1 MKSVT
6 LSEVVRDGSHPLY
19 SAAALRRAMLFGL
32 VLSLGLAAIVVAF
45 RLLDPGAPL
54 GLIAGPVLL
63 GGLLPVLTA
72 NAGRFEVQTRFDARH
87 LVGTLDGALDGLGYA
102 PAERAAGTVRYRP
115 SGLGF
120 LAWNRPEI
128 TITVRDHALD
138 IVGPFDTLCMLQRR
152 LAR

>member
-6 LSEVVRDGSHPLY
+6 LSEVVRDGSRPLY
-19 SAAALRRAMLFGL
+19 SAAALRQAMLFGL
-32 VLSLGLAAIVVAF
+32 VLSLGLAALIVAF

-72 NAGRFEVQTRFDARH
+72 NGGRLEVQTRFDACH
-87 LVGTLDGALDGLGYA
+87 LVGTLDGALDSLGYV
-102 PAERAAGTVRYRP
+102 PAERGAGAVRYRP
-115 SGLGF
+115 SGFGL

-128 TITVRDHALD
+128 SVTVRDHGLD

-152 LAR
+152 LAC